1 MQKPPPFGED
11 LYAEMREQAMRDGM
25 LEAPKQPTTPLSP
38 VEAAKK
44 AEREEIEAKADVIAY
59 LSEALW
65 LALKIQRLWRGRIAR
80 EDLYWDLMGYGPEDE
95 EDE

>member
-1 MQKPPPFGED
+1 
-11 LYAEMREQAMRDGM
+11 
-25 LEAPKQPTTPLSP
+25 

-59 LSEALW
+59 PSEALW